1 MNVYNLRVLYTWQVD
16 YIYLNILVNDITHL
30 DMVVEIQMYNDNQNQ
45 LNNIFLHDSSP
56 IGVLFDSVI
65 RREVSTKFINLIR
78 HTLG

>member
-1 MNVYNLRVLYTWQVD
+1 
-16 YIYLNILVNDITHL
+16 
-30 DMVVEIQMYNDNQNQ
+30 MVVEIQMYNDNQNQ